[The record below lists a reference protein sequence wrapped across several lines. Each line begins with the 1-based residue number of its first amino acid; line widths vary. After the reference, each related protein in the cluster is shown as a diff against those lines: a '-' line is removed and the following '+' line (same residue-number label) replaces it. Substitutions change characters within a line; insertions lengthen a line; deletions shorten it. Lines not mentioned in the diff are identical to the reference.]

1 MAEWKV
7 GGVGEE
13 TVSDTAQRTQHF
25 FVVRLWLEPDAV
37 AATPQW
43 RGSVEH
49 SLTRQRHH
57 FSDPADLLTFIL
69 ARIGSGATDDQ
80 GMPAVRTMG
89 QQTRR
94 FSDARQKH
102 QLVATYNRPLVDSG
116 TVDSGQ

>member
-1 MAEWKV
+1 M
-7 GGVGEE
+7 
-13 TVSDTAQRTQHF
+13 SDTAQRTQHF

-69 ARIGSGATDDQ
+69 ARIGGRTIDDPGDAGNENNEATDEK
-80 GMPAVRTMG
+80 A
-89 QQTRR
+89 
-94 FSDARQKH
+94 S
-102 QLVATYNRPLVDSG
+102 
-116 TVDSGQ
+116 